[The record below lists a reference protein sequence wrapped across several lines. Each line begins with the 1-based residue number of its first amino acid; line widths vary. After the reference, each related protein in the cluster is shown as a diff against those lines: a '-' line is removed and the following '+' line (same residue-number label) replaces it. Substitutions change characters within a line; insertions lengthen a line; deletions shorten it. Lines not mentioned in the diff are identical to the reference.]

1 MRISSEAQPAAGTRA
16 ERVEALDILRGLM
29 ALCVAVYHLGV
40 WTRAFEN
47 EAARS
52 AVVVLGVYSV
62 EGFFLISGF
71 CFFHLYAGQR
81 FDWPQLRRFHI
92 KRFFRIAPL
101 YYVAMALGAVFAF
114 DQTVGPRVTPV
125 RVVENITMTF
135 GLVHPNHAMVLGGW
149 SIGLEYVFYL
159 VFPVLAFIARSRTAL
174 YLLAGALALWALPYN
189 FGVVENAVEH
199 RKFHAYVQIPN
210 HAFLFVLG
218 ALVADLRA
226 RINTRIPPL
235 ALLAALL
242 VIAYGAS
249 LAQPPFLAHLEVM
262 IGMARVKYVA
272 LCTLVV
278 LLFAFTR
285 LPSTRAIMPL
295 AWLGELSYSVYLM
308 HPFAWQM
315 IEPFFAPQFSA
326 QARLAS
332 GLLATLALA
341 ALTYRLVERPCSAL
355 GRELASREAATSS
368 RRPGLRPSA
377 PLARPAPALPAQLAA
392 AEDPLAMRPRSLD
405 R

>member
-1 MRISSEAQPAAGTRA
+1 VKTVADRVHGRVRILGHGQPAPGVSA

-40 WTRAFEN
+40 WTRAFEG
-47 EAARS
+47 ATPRS

-81 FDWPQLRRFHI
+81 FDWPELRRFHI

-114 DQTVGPRVTPV
+114 DQAVGPRVTPT
-125 RVVENITMTF
+125 RVLENVTMSF

-159 VFPVLAFIARSRTAL
+159 VFPLLAFIARSRLAL
-174 YLLAGALALWALPYN
+174 YLLAGALVLWALPYN
-189 FGVVENAVEH
+189 FGVVQAAAEP

-218 ALVADLRA
+218 ALVADLRS
-226 RINTRIPPL
+226 RIKVRIPAF
-235 ALLAALL
+235 ALLAALIA
-242 VIAYGAS
+242 IAYGAV
-249 LAQPPFLAHLEVM
+249 LAQPPFLEHLEVM
-262 IGMARVKYVA
+262 IGMARVKYVV
-272 LCTLVV
+272 LCSLVV
-278 LLFAFTR
+278 LLFAFTK
-285 LPSTRAIMPL
+285 LPNARMIAPL
-295 AWLGELSYSVYLM
+295 TWLGELSYSVYLM
-308 HPFAWQM
+308 HPFAWRM
-315 IEPFFAPQFSA
+315 VEPFFAPQLSA
-326 QARLAS
+326 PARLAC
-332 GLLATLALA
+332 GLAATLALA
-341 ALTYRLVERPCSAL
+341 ALTWRLVERPCIAL
-355 GRELASREAATSS
+355 GRNLAMREAAL
-368 RRPGLRPSA
+368 PVV
-377 PLARPAPALPAQLAA
+377 LPAAPELPATRA
-392 AEDPLAMRPRSLD
+392 RSLD

>member
-1 MRISSEAQPAAGTRA
+1 VRISTQGQPAAGTRA

-29 ALCVAVYHLGV
+29 ALCVAIYHLGV
-40 WTRAFEN
+40 WTRAFEG
-47 EAARS
+47 ATARS

-81 FDWPQLRRFHI
+81 FDWQELRRFHQ

-114 DQTVGPRVTPV
+114 DQAVGPRVTPM
-125 RVVENITMTF
+125 RVVENLTMTF

-159 VFPVLAFIARSRTAL
+159 VFPLLAFIARSRLAL
-174 YLLAGALALWALPYN
+174 YLLAGALVLWALPYN
-189 FGVVENAVEH
+189 FGVVQEAAEP

-218 ALVADLRA
+218 ALVADLR
-226 RINTRIPPL
+226 TRIHVRIPAL
-235 ALLAALL
+235 ALLAALV
-242 VIAYGAS
+242 VIAYGAA

-262 IGMARVKYVA
+262 IGMARAKYVA

-278 LLFAFTR
+278 LLFAFTK
-285 LPSTRAIMPL
+285 LPSARMIAPL
-295 AWLGELSYSVYLM
+295 VWLGELSYSVYLM
-308 HPFAWQM
+308 HPFAWRM
-315 IEPFFAPQFSA
+315 VEPLFAPDVSP
-326 QARLAS
+326 QARLVT
-332 GLLATLALA
+332 GLIATLALA
-341 ALTYRLVERPCSAL
+341 ALTWRLIERPSIAL
-355 GRELASREAATSS
+355 GRLLATRE
-368 RRPGLRPSA
+368 SA
-377 PLARPAPALPAQLAA
+377 SAGIRQTAH
-392 AEDPLAMRPRSLD
+392 
-405 R
+405 